1 MNEAELSLPL
11 LRWSVCLCI
20 WSLKELRIHFVSYSL
35 SPSYLSLSSLSHLSL
50 FPVEHSGRNQSRELF
65 CIMSNCTFTS
75 NLGHNIL
82 RKLMFLFYFL
92 RKWMLWLCV
101 RLFLC
106 EFVNHSTCMCGWF
119 LMYLPWF
126 VYNNGCNAH
135 FVCHWRVL
143 GYLRAGGPYHM
154 SFSWWATLLLTACI
168 DLYSYFF
175 FLSFFCFVTISVGI
189 QRISG

>member
-82 RKLMFLFYFL
+82 S
-92 RKWMLWLCV
+92 KWMFFFFFFKKVDVMIV
-101 RLFLC
+101 RVFLC
-106 EFVNHSTCMCGWF
+106 EFVIHSTCVCGWF
-119 LMYLPWF
+119 LMFLPWC

-143 GYLRAGGPYHM
+143 GYLRAVGSYHM
-154 SFSWWATLLLTACI
+154 SFSWWATLLLTACN
-168 DLYSYFF
+168 DLYSS
-175 FLSFFCFVTISVGI
+175 FLCLSSFCFVTVSVGL

>member
-65 CIMSNCTFTS
+65 CIIYNCTFTS

-82 RKLMFLFYFL
+82 SKWMFFLCVCFFFL
-92 RKWMLWLCV
+92 RNRMLWLCV
-101 RLFLC
+101 CVFLC
-106 EFVNHSTCMCGWF
+106 EFVIHSTCVCGWF
-119 LMYLPWF
+119 GL
-126 VYNNGCNAH
+126 G
-135 FVCHWRVL
+135 VCITMGAIH
-143 GYLRAGGPYHM
+143 
-154 SFSWWATLLLTACI
+154 TL
-168 DLYSYFF
+168 
-175 FLSFFCFVTISVGI
+175 FVTEGFGVISELWVLITCPSVDGPHFC
-189 QRISG
+189 